1 MLSMKSRR
9 MFRSIFTVVSFL
21 LLFQGLGLLARTFP
35 PQVSVCNR
43 AGFFGLPFPTI
54 LSLGLA
60 VTVLGTLF
68 FLWWKKRD
76 EPISP
81 LWLILFSGGLSN
93 VLERLQYGCVFDY
106 FKLPLWPL
114 FNVADVALFTSVV
127 FLVWREYR
135 KDR

>member
-1 MLSMKSRR
+1 MKSRR
-9 MFRSIFTVVSFL
+9 MFRSIFTAASFL
-21 LLFQGLGLLARTFP
+21 VLFQGLNLLARTVHP
-35 PQVSVCNR
+35 PVSLCNS

-81 LWLILFSGGLSN
+81 PWLILFSAGLSN

-106 FKLPLWPL
+106 LKLPLWPL
-114 FNVADVALFTSVV
+114 FNVADVALFASVV

-135 KDR
+135 EGK